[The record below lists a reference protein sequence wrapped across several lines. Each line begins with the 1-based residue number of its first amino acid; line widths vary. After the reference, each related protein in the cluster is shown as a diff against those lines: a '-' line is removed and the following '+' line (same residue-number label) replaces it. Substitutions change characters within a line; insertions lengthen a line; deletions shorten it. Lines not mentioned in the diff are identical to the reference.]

1 MPWQQQSSALQTMGV
16 QPPETTS
23 AVAPQ
28 AAPRN
33 PQVDGLLMGLRSH
46 LKSLGQ
52 EANPEVEAYLAKSLG
67 SGPQAIKHASQR
79 LEASGKTAAKLKV
92 ELAQLTTN
100 WSKFQQKLEQ
110 EYEEQKKKFKEKK
123 TQIQEGLKKAEE
135 EYQAAQEPLQ
145 EAAAVKAPTAV
156 PEVPGQKEEEKP
168 ELNGTPKRKA
178 KTEEL
183 EDEDPLQKKLR
194 TPDEVIP
201 VPDSPALQ
209 KMDF

>member
-1 MPWQQQSSALQTMGV
+1 MKHRK
-16 QPPETTS
+16 PPE
-23 AVAPQ
+23 AANAMAPQ
-28 AAPRN
+28 APPRN
-33 PQVDGLLMGLRSH
+33 PQVDGLLMGLRTH

-110 EYEEQKKKFKEKK
+110 EYEEQKKKFNEKK

-135 EYQAAQEPLQ
+135 EYLAAQEALQ
-145 EAAAVKAPTAV
+145 EAAAVKAPVTA
-156 PEVPGQKEEEKP
+156 PEAPAHKEEDKMEP
-168 ELNGTPKRKA
+168 NGTPKRKA

-183 EDEDPLQKKLR
+183 EDEDPLLKKLR